1 MSKEKVN
8 STSKNIKLPKMSN
21 FHHSQPLIAP
31 RNRHYQVRGMS
42 LADLRFWRSKN
53 HVFTKLHRKKNG
65 HFCCTKRVLEP
76 ALFIDSFNLK
86 CQNPISSRYL
96 RKSNKLHWKQ
106 RVIFWH
112 FLTFWHFR
120 KSRKPHFGFLQ
131 FKLVPDLKI
140 TCFLVFLM

>member
-1 MSKEKVN
+1 
-8 STSKNIKLPKMSN
+8 MSN

-31 RNRHYQVRGMS
+31 RNRHYQVRRTLPTYAFEGQKIEF
-42 LADLRFWRSKN
+42 LRNYTEKQ
-53 HVFTKLHRKKNG
+53 G
-65 HFCCTKRVLEP
+65 HFCWTKRVLEP

-86 CQNPISSRYL
+86 YQNPISSRYL

-120 KSRKPHFGFLQ
+120 KSRKPRFGFLQ